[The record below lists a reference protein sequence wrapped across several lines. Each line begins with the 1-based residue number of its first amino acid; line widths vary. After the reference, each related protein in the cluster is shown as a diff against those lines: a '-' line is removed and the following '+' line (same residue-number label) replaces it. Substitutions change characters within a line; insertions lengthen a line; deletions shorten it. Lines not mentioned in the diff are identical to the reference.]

1 MNTDDD
7 KGDGYKS
14 SYLTV
19 IISLENGAEEVLSE
33 PALMHVTQQ
42 DFLYSCHLR
51 KDSPLKVQ
59 CNDLVPGSA
68 VRFPGSAT

>member
-1 MNTDDD
+1 MNIDDD

-33 PALMHVTQQ
+33 PAMMHV
-42 DFLYSCHLR
+42 S
-51 KDSPLKVQ
+51 
-59 CNDLVPGSA
+59 
-68 VRFPGSAT
+68 